1 MFLEEVFHRGNVDAL
16 SVAFSENHVAHGSG
30 CLPEGERKA
39 ISKPRETVVRM
50 RAALPD
56 LVVTVEKV
64 VVALADEGTVEIAC
78 CYRPEGNHRGWLQG
92 LAPIFRRVNVGG
104 MDVYR
109 ISGGRIVESPEGFDA
124 LGMLGQL
131 GVPPDQGRSAQGTMG
146 GHRSSGSPAPAR
158 DLAPPRV
165 PTTAN
170 RAGWSSLALSAA
182 FLLWCSVGSRRPSE
196 TPSPA
201 VLRESTTFPAPSGRG
216 TCTPRAASSSC
227 GHEADRRP
235 SVTLS

>member
-1 MFLEEVFHRGNVDAL
+1 MFLEEVFHRGTIDAPG
-16 SVAFSENHVAHGSG
+16 VAFSENHVAHGSG
-30 CLPEGERKA
+30 CLPGGERKA

-64 VVALADEGTVEIAC
+64 VASADEGTVEIAC
-78 CYRPEGNHRGWLQG
+78 CYRLEGTHRGWLQG
-92 LAPIFRRVNVGG
+92 LAPTFRRVNVGG

-146 GHRSSGSPAPAR
+146 GHRSSWNQAPAP

-165 PTTAN
+165 PTKAN
-170 RAGWSSLALSAA
+170 QDGWSSLAFLVA
-182 FLLWCSVGSRRPSE
+182 FLLGFSVG
-196 TPSPA
+196 
-201 VLRESTTFPAPSGRG
+201 
-216 TCTPRAASSSC
+216 
-227 GHEADRRP
+227 DD
-235 SVTLS
+235 